1 MGRPT
6 LLRVGLVHYETL
18 HQKDALVSTFFCL
31 FLSLKIVTM
40 FRNFVLLNVCKYFS
54 LLMLLY
60 SLQVSAVLDHFGY
73 LAPHLDQWQQRV
85 WYDLG
90 ATQEVLH
97 QMRIRLSR
105 GLPAIASP
113 PRAESPPP
121 SRRPA
126 AAPIRPNHGGKSV
139 KASKGESSAP
149 GTASTGPSSPIA
161 TTSPKTEIKKKRKR
175 KPSKCT
181 VTSETVSPPEKKKKK
196 VISESP
202 DSQAEGP
209 FYDTDTASAPGDS
222 PHAI

>member
-1 MGRPT
+1 M
-6 LLRVGLVHYETL
+6 
-18 HQKDALVSTFFCL
+18 FC
-31 FLSLKIVTM
+31 
-40 FRNFVLLNVCKYFS
+40 NFILLNVCKYFT
-54 LLMLLY
+54 LPTLLY

-73 LAPHLDQWQQRV
+73 PAPHLDQWQQHV

-97 QMRIRLSR
+97 QMRICLSQ

-113 PRAESPPP
+113 PRAESPPS

-126 AAPIRPNHGGKSV
+126 AAPICPNHGGKFV

-149 GTASTGPSSPIA
+149 GTASTGPSSPIV
-161 TTSPKTEIKKKRKR
+161 TTSPKTEIKKKRKH
-175 KPSKCT
+175 KPAKCT
-181 VTSETVSPPEKKKKK
+181 VTSETVSPLEKKKKK

-209 FYDTDTASAPGDS
+209 FYDTDTASVPGDS
-222 PHAI
+222 PHAA

>member
-1 MGRPT
+1 M
-6 LLRVGLVHYETL
+6 
-18 HQKDALVSTFFCL
+18 FCNL
-31 FLSLKIVTM
+31 
-40 FRNFVLLNVCKYFS
+40 VLLNACKYFT
-54 LLMLLY
+54 LPLLLY
-60 SLQVSAVLDHFGY
+60 SLRVSAVLDHFGY
-73 LAPHLDQWQQRV
+73 PAPHLDQWQQRI

-97 QMRIRLSR
+97 QMCIHLSR
-105 GLPAIASP
+105 GIPAIASP

-126 AAPIRPNHGGKSV
+126 AAPICPSHGGEFV

-149 GTASTGPSSPIA
+149 STASTGPSSPIA

-175 KPSKCT
+175 KPAKCT
-181 VTSETVSPPEKKKKK
+181 VISETVSPPEKKKKK

-209 FYDTDTASAPGDS
+209 FYDTDTASEPEDS
-222 PHAI
+222 PHAA